1 MRRSRHSSLCAL
13 ALLALGGTACTSAA
27 YDSGYYDPYVY
38 YTYYPTDVYYSSYY
52 WADPYYYYYSSLA
65 GGVTSDAGIDAGGI
79 TGVGGSTGAGGSGA
93 ATDGG
98 STVRQSVGDF
108 IRALARGED
117 VCGNQV
123 TVTPKTAANP
133 CAATGAATIRSG
145 VTIVFAGC
153 QLSNGGKLD
162 GTIDVDS
169 TRTASDTACNTGTTI
184 TVSHTTTITDL
195 VYTGKAGRRFVIPTQ
210 TGSGMTTFVNGQPPT
225 AAVASTF
232 SGQMQIFAINATTPS
247 NDQKFNGD
255 VMLAA
260 GANGGSYVMNGTVT
274 LNDQLKSGTTTLT
287 AAGITRSSDCCRPT
301 SGTITYVRTGTNPG
315 GPHTWSFHP
324 GCGISTFDGSN
335 VDVAPCP

>member
-13 ALLALGGTACTSAA
+13 ALLALGGAACTSST

-65 GGVTSDAGIDAGGI
+65 GGVTSGDAGA
-79 TGVGGSTGAGGSGA
+79 
-93 ATDGG
+93 DGG
-98 STVRQSVGDF
+98 TTVRQSVGDF

-117 VCGNQV
+117 VCGSQV
-123 TVTPKTAANP
+123 TVTPKTANNP
-133 CAATGAATIRSG
+133 CPGSGAATIRSG

-169 TRTASDTACNTGTTI
+169 TRTASDTACSATTTI

-195 VYTGKAGRRFVIPTQ
+195 VYTGAVGRRFVIPNQ
-210 TGSGMTTFVNGQPPT
+210 TGSGMTTFLNGQPPT

-232 SGQMQIFAINATTPS
+232 SGRMQVFGINATTPS
-247 NDQKFNGD
+247 NDQLFNGD
-255 VMLAA
+255 VMLSA

-274 LNDQLKSGTTTLT
+274 LNDQLKMGTTTLT

-301 SGTITYVRTGTNPG
+301 SGTISYVRTGQNPG

-324 GCGISTFDGSN
+324 GCGISTFDGNN